1 MAASFKLRIR
11 GASVGLW
18 AILSGCL
25 SPPQSEYPPGYLV
38 IGLESSPTQIDPRHA
53 TDANSARISALIFNS
68 LTRVDEHSRFQP
80 ELAARWRAVD
90 DRTYLFQLRK
100 GVTFHNGMPLTAA
113 DVKFTYESVLE
124 PKNRSPKRGP
134 LQFLEGVDDLEPY
147 LVRFRLA
154 APFAPFLESTTL
166 GIIPAG
172 APNAP
177 DRGRNTLIGSGPFS
191 LERYEAGEKIVLKAN
206 RAYWEGPPSV
216 NGLVFKVVPDA
227 IVRALEFKKGT
238 VDFLQNDIEPDMLP
252 WLEKNTEATIQ
263 TFQGT
268 IFQYIGIKLDHPIL
282 KVPEVRQA
290 IAYAIDRDA
299 VIRRLLKELATPAT
313 GLLPPSHWAYEPHV
327 PRIGYD
333 PERAKRLLD
342 QAGFPDP
349 DGDGPLPR
357 FKLSFKTTTLDLRRR
372 IAEAFKEH
380 LRHVG
385 IELEI
390 RTYEWGTFYSDIK
403 RGNFHLYSLA
413 WVGIMD
419 PDIYYNL
426 FHSSSIPPHGD
437 NRGRYRN
444 PKIDALLEA
453 GRKNL
458 SVIERKRIYSQAQK
472 ILATDLPYIPLWW
485 AKNVVVMK
493 PTIRGFVPYPDGDLI
508 SLKKVSFI
516 APPPAT

>member
-1 MAASFKLRIR
+1 MAASFKHCIW
-11 GASVGLW
+11 GASVCLW

-25 SPPQSEYPPGYLV
+25 SPSQSEHPSGYLV
-38 IGLESSPTQIDPRHA
+38 IGLESSPTQIDPRYA
-53 TDANSARISALIFNS
+53 TDANSARISRLIFNS
-68 LTRVDEHSRFQP
+68 LTRVDENSRFQP
-80 ELAARWRAVD
+80 ELAERWRAVD
-90 DRTYLFQLRK
+90 DRTYLFQIRQ

-113 DVKFTYESVLE
+113 DVKYTYESILE

-134 LQFLEGVDDLEPY
+134 LQFLESVDELGSY
-147 LVRFRLA
+147 LVRFRLT
-154 APFAPFLESTTL
+154 APFAAFLESTTL
-166 GIIPAG
+166 GVVPAG
-172 APNAP
+172 APNTP
-177 DRGRNTLIGSGPFS
+177 IEGKNTLIGSGPFS
-191 LERYEAGEKIVLKAN
+191 LERYEAGEQIVLKAN
-206 RAYWEGPPSV
+206 RDYWEGSPSV

-252 WLEKNTEATIQ
+252 WLEKNTEASIQ
-263 TFQGT
+263 TLQGT

-290 IAYAIDRDA
+290 IGHAIDRDA
-299 VIRRLLKELATPAT
+299 VIRYLLKELATPAT

-327 PRIGYD
+327 SQIRYD

-372 IAEAFKEH
+372 IAEVFKEH
-380 LRHVG
+380 LSRVG

-390 RTYEWGTFYSDIK
+390 RTYEWGTFYGDIK

-413 WVGIMD
+413 WVGIVD
-419 PDIYYNL
+419 PDIYFNL
-426 FHSSSIPPHGD
+426 FHSQSFPPHGD
-437 NRGRYRN
+437 NRGQYRN

-453 GRKNL
+453 GRNNPGI
-458 SVIERKRIYSQAQK
+458 SERKRIYGQVQQ

-485 AKNVVVMK
+485 VKNVVVMK
-493 PTIRGFVPYPDGDLI
+493 PSIRGFVPYPDGDLI
-508 SLKKVSFI
+508 SLKNVSFSS
-516 APPPAT
+516 